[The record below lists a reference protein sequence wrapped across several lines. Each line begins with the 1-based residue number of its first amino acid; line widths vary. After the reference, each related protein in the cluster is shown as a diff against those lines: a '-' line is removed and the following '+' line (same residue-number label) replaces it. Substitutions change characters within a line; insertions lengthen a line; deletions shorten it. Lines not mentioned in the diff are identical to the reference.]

1 MIFPISDLLSVSE
14 STAWLEQ
21 HFHPE
26 GLRCPR
32 CSATREEA
40 RHFRTTRRG
49 LVDWRCRQCHTV
61 FNVYRGTVFEK
72 SGWSPVKAVLL
83 IRGVCKG
90 ETSKGLAAELGV
102 SRTTVLL
109 MRGRLQRNGY
119 ATRTLTLLTDAVTET
134 DEMFQNAGEKKRAAS
149 RPRRSAAPSRQQ
161 T

>member
-1 MIFPISDLLSVSE
+1 MIFPISDLLSISE

-26 GLRCPR
+26 GLGCPQCGAVR
-32 CSATREEA
+32 AQA

-49 LVDWRCRQCHTV
+49 LADWRCRQCHTV
-61 FNVYRGTVFEK
+61 FNVYTGTIFEK

-90 ETSKGLAAELGV
+90 ETSQGLAAELGV

-109 MRGRLQRNGY
+109 MRGRLQANGY
-119 ATRTLTLLTDAVTET
+119 ATRETTPLADAVTET
-134 DEMFQNAGEKKRAAS
+134 DEMFQNAGEKKRAAL
-149 RPRRSAAPSRQQ
+149 RPRGSATSPRK
-161 T
+161 

>member
-26 GLRCPR
+26 GLRCPQ
-32 CSATREEA
+32 CGATREEA

-61 FNVYRGTVFEK
+61 FNVYTGTIFEK
-72 SGWSPVKAVLL
+72 SGWLPVNAILL

-90 ETSKGLAAELGV
+90 ETSQSLAEELGV
-102 SRTTVLL
+102 SRTIVLL
-109 MRGRLQRNGY
+109 MRGRLQANGY
-119 ATRTLTLLTDAVTET
+119 ATRSLTALSDVVTET

-149 RPRRSAAPSRQQ
+149 RPRRSAAAARE
-161 T
+161 